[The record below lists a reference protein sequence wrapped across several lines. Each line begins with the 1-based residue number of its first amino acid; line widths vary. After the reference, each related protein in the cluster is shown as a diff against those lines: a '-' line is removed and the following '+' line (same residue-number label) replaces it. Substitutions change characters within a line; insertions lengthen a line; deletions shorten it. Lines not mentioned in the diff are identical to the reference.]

1 MPEDDGKIGEYTE
14 GHLLKRAAEVVGEKT
29 KGSEILDRAAENR
42 IPKFDKSGMCLK
54 TIQAKLCES
63 DFGGVGPRTVTG
75 AKVTTYLRAK

>member
-42 IPKFDKSGMCLK
+42 IPKFDKSGMCLRCNVK
-54 TIQAKLCES
+54 
-63 DFGGVGPRTVTG
+63 
-75 AKVTTYLRAK
+75 